1 MTVEYKFSIGQ
12 EVKIKAIE
20 QKGIVTSLWTGRN
33 GNEIQVR
40 YAGPSKYEQ
49 EYFFENELEEVTK

>member
-1 MTVEYKFSIGQ
+1 MQKVEYKFFIGQ
-12 EVKIKAIE
+12 EVKIKAIT

-40 YAGPSKYEQ
+40 YPGPSKYEQ
-49 EYFFENELEEVTK
+49 EYFFENELESL